1 LLPKPDF
8 RAHRAA
14 LLDRLGPEEAVLL
27 IGARTRIRNSDTEHR
42 YRPDSDVWWLTGWPD
57 PEVAVFLRPGEAPLT
72 LFVQPR
78 DREMEIWVGRRA
90 GPEGAREQF
99 GADQAFPFDALEA
112 ELGRLLQGVS
122 VLHYAFAVQPDV
134 DALLMRAIRKAAKA
148 ARRNGLSVPETFHA
162 PSHLL
167 HELRLHKLPDEIAV
181 MRAAGE
187 LTGRAHRRVMELG
200 APGTRE
206 HVLDASLEA
215 AFRSEG
221 GTGPGYTSIVAA
233 GDNACVLHYVTNSDV
248 IEDGELVLVDAG
260 GEVAHYTADVT
271 RTWPANGTFTEAQRA
286 VYDAVLEAQLAA
298 IAMCKPGSTFDE
310 VHQTAVHALTRSMVT
325 LGLLQG
331 EVDALIRDEKYKR
344 YYMHGTG
351 HWLGLDVHDV
361 GVYGRHGQSRVLAPG
376 MVLTVEPGL
385 YIQPDDTEAPEHL
398 RGIGVRIEDDVLIT
412 ATGHEVLTASAPKL
426 PDELERICA
435 RG

>member
-1 LLPKPDF
+1 MRDPGQFGRQADR
-8 RAHRAA
+8 RAEH
-14 LLDRLGPEEAVLL
+14 RLGGVGEVDDIQDVPGL
-27 IGARTRIRNSDTEHR
+27 GDPPRSRKTG
-42 YRPDSDVWWLTGWPD
+42 PD
-57 PEVAVFLRPGEAPLT
+57 
-72 LFVQPR
+72 
-78 DREMEIWVGRRA
+78 
-90 GPEGAREQF
+90 
-99 GADQAFPFDALEA
+99 
-112 ELGRLLQGVS
+112 
-122 VLHYAFAVQPDV
+122 
-134 DALLMRAIRKAAKA
+134 
-148 ARRNGLSVPETFHA
+148 
-162 PSHLL
+162 
-167 HELRLHKLPDEIAV
+167 
-181 MRAAGE
+181 RAAGDVA
-187 LTGRAHRRVMELG
+187 TLG
-200 APGTRE
+200 LLAGDG
-206 HVLDASLEA
+206 LAMGDIQA